1 MLDFNEL
8 LAHVVE
14 VRGSDL
20 HIKVGSAPHVRVDGR
35 LEVAPFDAATPADTE
50 RIAFALMPKE
60 RAEEFMARSDADF
73 AHSVSGVG
81 RFRVNVYRQR
91 GSIGLVLRRV
101 MPGVPTIESLGLPTA
116 VRRLAEEQ
124 HGLILVTGPTSSGKT
139 STAAAILDHVN
150 TSRAATIVTIED
162 PIEVLHADKQSL
174 IIQREVG
181 TDTADYTDAMQRV
194 LRQDPDVIFVSELR
208 DADIAWS
215 ALTAAQT
222 GHLVIATM
230 PTVNATETI
239 DRLIDFF
246 PPFQHRQV
254 RQTLAATLRGIVS
267 QRLLERAD
275 GRGRVAAMEILVAT
289 SRVHDSLADPVAGDL
304 EALMSEGE
312 YHGMQTFDQSLFQL
326 CKDGLVSMR
335 DAAAAAIHPH
345 DFQVAVQNAGLPS
358 AY

>member
-1 MLDFNEL
+1 MLDLNQL

-14 VRGSDL
+14 SRGSDL
-20 HIKVGSAPHVRVDGR
+20 HIKVGSPPYLRVDGR
-35 LEVAPFDAATPADTE
+35 LEVTPFEAATPADTE

-60 RAEEFMARSDADF
+60 RAEDFMKRCDADF

-101 MPGVPTIESLGLPTA
+101 MPGNPTIDGLGLPNA
-116 VRRLAEEQ
+116 IQRLAEEQ
-124 HGLILVTGPTSSGKT
+124 HGLVLVTGPTSSGKT
-139 STAAAILDHVN
+139 STAAAIIDHIN
-150 TSRAATIVTIED
+150 ETRAGTIVTIED
-162 PIEVLHADKQSL
+162 PIEVLHADKQSMV
-174 IIQREVG
+174 IQREIG
-181 TDTADYTDAMQRV
+181 TDTTDHAEAMRRV

-208 DADIAWS
+208 DVDVAWA

-230 PTVNATETI
+230 STVNAIETI

-246 PPFQHRQV
+246 PAVQQRQA
-254 RQTLAATLRGIVS
+254 RQTLASGLRGIVS

-289 SRVHDSLADPVAGDL
+289 SRVHDALLDPVPGDL
-304 EALMSEGE
+304 EGLMTEGE

-326 CKDGLVSMR
+326 CKDGLVSLR
-335 DAAAAAIHPH
+335 DATSAAIHPH
-345 DFQVAVQNAGLPS
+345 EFQVSVQNAGLPS
-358 AY
+358 SY